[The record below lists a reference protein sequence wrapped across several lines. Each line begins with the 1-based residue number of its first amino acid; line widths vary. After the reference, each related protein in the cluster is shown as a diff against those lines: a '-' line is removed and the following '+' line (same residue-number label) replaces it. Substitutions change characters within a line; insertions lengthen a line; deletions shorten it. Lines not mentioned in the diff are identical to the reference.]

1 MSYIATLFHLVPVF
15 LVLIVRERGGAREG
29 GREGRTLLESAGVHS
44 LFPWRKNKED
54 LREHPRGMV
63 HLVCV
68 INVSRAFTYPPTLM
82 IANVLFSVLL
92 RRVWIPLPFF
102 FLFISFSFP
111 PPPPPLSFYR
121 ALFLRLRYSETWH
134 SPYASPYHQP

>member
-1 MSYIATLFHLVPVF
+1 
-15 LVLIVRERGGAREG
+15 
-29 GREGRTLLESAGVHS
+29 
-44 LFPWRKNKED
+44 
-54 LREHPRGMV
+54 MV

-102 FLFISFSFP
+102 FYLSLFPFLPLLLPFLSTARSSSASAIQKRGTRRMRVRIISRNVGFS
-111 PPPPPLSFYR
+111 
-121 ALFLRLRYSETWH
+121 
-134 SPYASPYHQP
+134 